1 MSVSESQPVSVG
13 DLKHLVENGLGGGV
27 VLYDD
32 PSVPGSATAQEH
44 TVVLSQPMTGFSVI
58 EVRLV
63 AAGVSM
69 GLVTF
74 NIFEGSFEPRL
85 LAAATASYITA
96 ASAIGQDLRIYKSDA
111 NELHVFSGTNTSCIS
126 RVIGYR

>member
-1 MSVSESQPVSVG
+1 MSVSESQPVSVE
-13 DLKHLVENGLGGGV
+13 DLRYLVENGLGGV

-32 PSVPGSATAQEH
+32 PSVPGSTTAQEH
-44 TVVLSQPMTGFSVI
+44 TVALSQPMTGFSVI

-63 AAGVSM
+63 AAVDSM
-69 GLVTF
+69 GQVTF
-74 NIFEGSFEPRL
+74 NEYEGSFEPRL

-96 ASAIGQDLRIYKSDA
+96 ASAIGQGLRIYKSSA
-111 NELHVFSGTNTSCIS
+111 STLHVFSGTYTSCIS